1 MRIKSNV
8 CFLSMWLKVHM
19 LRRPYFLCSWHRADA
34 ILIGIIA
41 EVLRNELQIKDS
53 ELQIFNCDLEMVSGQ
68 DSWSGPSP
76 NLYGW
81 CLLWYWCTCRS
92 WMLNLW
98 QRFWMLDNVTFL
110 GTGHM
115 LINNSTFLNL
125 HSWFNNNINESQR

>member
-1 MRIKSNV
+1 
-8 CFLSMWLKVHM
+8 M

-81 CLLWYWCTCRS
+81 CLLWTGVPAGLECWICDKGFGCWIMLRFLEQVTC
-92 WMLNLW
+92 
-98 QRFWMLDNVTFL
+98 
-110 GTGHM
+110 
-115 LINNSTFLNL
+115 
-125 HSWFNNNINESQR
+125 